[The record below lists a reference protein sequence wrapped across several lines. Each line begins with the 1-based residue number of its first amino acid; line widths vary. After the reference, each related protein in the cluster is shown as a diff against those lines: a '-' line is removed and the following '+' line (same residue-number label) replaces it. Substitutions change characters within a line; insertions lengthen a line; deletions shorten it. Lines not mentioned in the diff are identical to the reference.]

1 MTPRPLPDEDARRR
15 VRTDLEHNFMVE
27 AGAGTGKTRLLV
39 DRIEALVASGRVSLR
54 KVVAITFTE
63 KAAAELRVRI
73 RERFEARLSASPD
86 DAHVFRTALE
96 DLEIAHVSTIH
107 AFAAE
112 LLLERPVEAGVDP
125 AFTVADEIAAS
136 LLRTEAWDRWL

>member
-54 KVVAITFTE
+54 KVVAIT
-63 KAAAELRVRI
+63 LRKR
-73 RERFEARLSASPD
+73 RPPSCASGSASG
-86 DAHVFRTALE
+86 L
-96 DLEIAHVSTIH
+96 
-107 AFAAE
+107 
-112 LLLERPVEAGVDP
+112 RPA
-125 AFTVADEIAAS
+125 
-136 LLRTEAWDRWL
+136 